1 MPFTD
6 SLAVNVGDPTR
17 ASDYNKVADNA
28 AFLLAAFRQQHDA
41 TSLASADGKHLAHAT
56 SPMRLQMLTGQE
68 YSLAGFRDSG
78 NFRVVFGEGAL
89 SNITPTVG
97 YYRDLVVGR
106 ADAGVLHIGEGFSG
120 VTVAGSQFGDGTVTD
135 GWKVRLSQTVTWT
148 FKPLAITGP
157 PAREVVLVKF
167 ADVAFNTLNAISDAD
182 RIWDLSQTSA
192 PF

>member
-41 TSLASADGKHLAHAT
+41 SSLLVADGKHFASAAA
-56 SPMRLQMLTGQE
+56 PMRLQLLSGQE
-68 YSLAGFRDSG
+68 YSLAGFQSG
-78 NFRVVFGEGAL
+78 GHLRVLLGLGAL
-89 SNITPTVG
+89 SNLTPTVG
-97 YYRDLVVGR
+97 YNRDLVVGR

-120 VTVAGSQFGDGTVTD
+120 VTVAGSQFGTGTVTD
-135 GWKVRLSQTVTWT
+135 GWKVRISSSVTWT

-157 PAREVVLVKF
+157 PARNVILVKF
-167 ADVAFNTLNAISDAD
+167 SDVAFNTLNSIADAD
-182 RIWDLSQTSA
+182 EFWDLSKKTA